1 MESGEDPGVMGH
13 EALCSFRGFSLR
25 KSTENSYYKVGH
37 SLFGL
42 KYLSIANFTRTSGP
56 REPLTR
62 TVEGV
67 RVCEG
72 S

>member
-1 MESGEDPGVMGH
+1 MLWDMSLKH
-13 EALCSFRGFSLR
+13 EVLGGISLR
-25 KSTENSYYKVGH
+25 KSTENSYYKFGR

-42 KYLSIANFTRTSGP
+42 KYLSIANFTRTYGP

-67 RVCEG
+67 CACEG
-72 S
+72 P